1 MKNTIRDP
9 EFFNEKLK
17 EIKARTGKK
26 EFINGFSKMLND
38 FQKSHEDLLRVHE
51 FSDIESHEVYV
62 RFYKAR
68 ADVQNYLETNY
79 PVK

>member
-9 EFFNEKLK
+9 DFFANKLK
-17 EIKARTGKK
+17 EIKERTGKR
-26 EFINGFSKMLND
+26 EFVNGFSKMLND
-38 FQKSHEDLLRVHE
+38 FQKSHEDLLKIQE

-68 ADVQNYLETNY
+68 AEVQKYLEVNY
-79 PVK
+79 PK